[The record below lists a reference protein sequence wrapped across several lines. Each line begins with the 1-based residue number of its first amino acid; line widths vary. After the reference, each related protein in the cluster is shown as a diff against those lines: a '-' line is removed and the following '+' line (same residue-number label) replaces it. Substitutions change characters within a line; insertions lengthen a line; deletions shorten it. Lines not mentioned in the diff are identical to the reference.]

1 MWPFSSAGCD
11 GADACTAR
19 DPSAVTAATLLSV
32 VPFAAAFAVTNVLA
46 VRHVFPRLSAAHD
59 EAEARDG
66 EDHVL
71 PPGAP
76 AALRQAHAEHGAKS
90 WRRRGT
96 AWAFGTTLALAA
108 TLALLILAEIVE
120 AVDPAAR
127 NLALRVTV
135 PALLLVLVVLV
146 PWLEC
151 RSLVAGAGWSFQ
163 RTARGR
169 APRVAWLL
177 QMVLFGGWLL
187 AFWSVGRA
195 VPATATAAAAAATDE
210 GWRSPSGALTRACLE
225 RVGVV
230 GIALMALLAGFA
242 SVSSPWHTFSDTATR
257 RRRPVTEADVN
268 RKQVGLD
275 ATSEMLLAKRHRLQ
289 VLERKASDP
298 STKASRASGGGF
310 MGKMLGSIRG
320 ASGDEAEMRT
330 LRVEISG
337 LETMQAS
344 LASNLALMKS
354 RRAAAARASTALGR
368 LLLVPSYA
376 FSGYCLYRILATCLT
391 TLRRASSPAASFASS
406 DPINR
411 VLGLA
416 ARHWD
421 PKLDQLA
428 WARAISFALS
438 GVMLLASAN
447 SAVQTFHLFARWT
460 PGLLRHARA
469 NLALA
474 VGQIAAAYVVS
485 AGLLLRGQLPPEAGG
500 AAVGGVLRG
509 ALSARFVDG
518 WFEGWFLA
526 GSVLTAAGIWV
537 GRKLGAGDDE
547 WDDYA
552 GEEMGAKRL

>member
-11 GADACTAR
+11 EADGCTAR
-19 DPSAVTAATLLSV
+19 DPNAVTASTLLAV
-32 VPFAAAFAVTNVLA
+32 APFAAAFAVTNVLA
-46 VRHVFPRLSAAHD
+46 ARHVFPRLSAAHD

-90 WRRRGT
+90 WRRRGA
-96 AWAFGTTLALAA
+96 AWTFGTTLALAA

-135 PALLLVLVVLV
+135 PALLVVLVVLV

-151 RSLVAGAGWSFQ
+151 RSLVSSAGWSFQ
-163 RTARGR
+163 RTARG
-169 APRVAWLL
+169 AVPRVAWML
-177 QMVLFGGWLL
+177 QMVLFGAWLFV
-187 AFWSVGRA
+187 FWSVGRA
-195 VPATATAAAAAATDE
+195 VPAAAPGGVTDD
-210 GWRSPSGALTRACLE
+210 GDRGTRSLSEALTRACLE

-230 GIALMALLAGFA
+230 GISLMALLAGFA

-257 RRRPVTEADVN
+257 RRRPITEADIN

-275 ATSEMLLAKRHRLQ
+275 VTSEMLLTKRHRLQ

-298 STKASRASGGGF
+298 SAAGARSSAGGF
-310 MGKMLGSIRG
+310 VGKMLGSIRG
-320 ASGDEAEMRT
+320 ASGDEAEMRA
-330 LRVEISG
+330 LRVEMAG
-337 LETMQAS
+337 LETMHAH
-344 LASNLALMKS
+344 LASNLSLMKNH
-354 RRAAAARASTALGR
+354 RAAAARASTRRGR
-368 LLLVPSYA
+368 LLLVPSYV
-376 FSGYCLYRILATCLT
+376 FSAYCLYRILATCLT
-391 TLRRASSPAASFASS
+391 TFRRASSPSASFASS

-428 WARAISFALS
+428 WARTISFALS
-438 GVMLLASAN
+438 GVILLASAN
-447 SAVQTFHLFARWT
+447 SVVQTFHLFAKWT

-474 VGQIAAAYVVS
+474 VGQVAATYVIS
-485 AGLLLRGQLPPEAGG
+485 AGLLLRSQLPAEAGG
-500 AAVGGVLRG
+500 AAIGSVVRG

-518 WFEGWFLA
+518 WFEGWFLL
-526 GSVLTAAGIWV
+526 GSVLTAVGIWV
-537 GRKLGAGDDE
+537 GAKVGAGEDE
-547 WDDYA
+547 WDDYR